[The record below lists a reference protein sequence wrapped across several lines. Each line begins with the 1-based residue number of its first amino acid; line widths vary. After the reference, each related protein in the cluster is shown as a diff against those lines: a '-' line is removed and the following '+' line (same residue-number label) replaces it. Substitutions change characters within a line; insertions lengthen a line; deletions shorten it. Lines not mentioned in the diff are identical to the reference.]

1 MALWKKLASIFKID
15 KNPEISLWENTGFG
29 LLFSCLSPHEAFRSG
44 ECLQTYQYLV
54 LQQLLES
61 GNAYKKGSGI
71 HVANDVLCDLD
82 ETSREI
88 LGLPEPWPGRFEL
101 ECKGRT
107 NNTDFAMS
115 LRPLEK
121 WGATAYSSRRL
132 KGPFL
137 EVNGVDYLPDAA
149 QWMALSAVENHS
161 RLDPAE
167 KTEDVNLFAV
177 NSIKLAVQ
185 RGADIDL
192 KHFAN
197 LEISTPDS
205 ISISVTENKDGSL
218 RLSPHIGDDI
228 PQDKIEMMLGQ
239 LEKAGKTAT
248 LRIGKKIVLFDEPR
262 LKAAHEILANR
273 VIPAKD
279 KRQFFQTPGA
289 FLDAALVDLDV
300 GFSLRV
306 HGATLFQKAY
316 FGYGERSGQDWFG
329 DDGPRLIRLQ
339 DCSSLINGEEDLEE
353 LASLVE
359 VAQKSGTS
367 FVSFKDETIILP
379 EDKEEVTRLLTD
391 FGDHIHNRGEPKGY
405 ENSQQDDGA
414 SQQATVDIAL
424 HDTDIPEDL
433 TIGSTEPLHYTGDLF
448 YADYKYQFYSYQE
461 EGTRWIVS
469 HFPAAGKRNS
479 YHGGLL
485 ADDMGLGKTFMVLAA
500 MNVYLRQTGR
510 KKPILAIMPI
520 VLLENWRQ
528 EIGRV
533 FLESPFTDIV
543 MLTASGQLDEF
554 RQEGRRRE
562 RLVQKGE
569 DASSIRYSLKIGEQ
583 YGNLR
588 LDQPGRLVL
597 TNYDTLRDYQFS
609 LCMVDWG
616 CVVFDEAQEIKNPNT
631 IRSRAAR
638 GLKADF
644 RLAVTGTPVENS
656 LNDIWALFDTVKP
669 GLLGSF
675 QDFRREYVIPSRQ
688 DGGAQEEKAIET
700 GRRLRHKIGHH
711 MLRRTK
717 EEELSGLPEKIIH
730 DGMRDPSYA
739 AMMAGEQLEAYNAVV
754 SSVAYAKQQGDAAK
768 IRELLL
774 PSLQKLQ
781 AISLHPLFGQDAGIP
796 VASSGM
802 ALATIFEQSAKL
814 RLLIKILDEI
824 KAREEKALIFVINKN
839 LQVFLATVLGQKYN
853 LPINIINGDTK
864 AIARPNSRSPD
875 RMSVIR
881 AFEGAPGFN
890 FLCVSPLAAGVGL
903 TITGAN
909 NVIHLQRHWNPA
921 KEAQATDRV
930 YRIGAPRDV
939 HVYYPILRH
948 PTLKSFDVN
957 LNELLQHKLGI
968 KDVVMAPGEI
978 QADDFNVDSLFGTE
992 ILNERVSPEL
1002 LPSLNWKYFEA
1013 LCALVGEKEW
1023 RGEAF
1028 LTKRSGDY
1036 GADVIITGQTNVLM
1050 QCKVSQN
1057 KFNRTNSVR
1066 EPYAALPIY
1075 EKRTDKKFSCAVLAI
1090 NAPAVDGKVWDR
1102 AEDLKIIIWDR
1113 KKISDLLARHE
1124 IYMNDLAKLLTR
1136 QIFEL

>member
-1 MALWKKLASIFKID
+1 MTLWEKLTSIFKFD
-15 KNPEISLWENTGFG
+15 KNPETCQWKNTGFG
-29 LLFSCLSPHEAFRSG
+29 LLFSCLSSQEAFKSG

-54 LQQLLES
+54 LQQLLEA
-61 GNAYKKGSGI
+61 GNACKKGPGV
-71 HVANDVLCDLD
+71 HVDNDVLCNLD
-82 ETSREI
+82 EASREI

-101 ECKGRT
+101 ECTGRT
-107 NNTDFAMS
+107 NSSDFAIS
-115 LRPLEK
+115 LSPLEK

-137 EVNGVDYLPDAA
+137 EVNGIDYLPDAP
-149 QWMALSAVENHS
+149 QWLALSVVENHS
-161 RLDPAE
+161 SLDPAE

-177 NSIKLAVQ
+177 NAIKLAAQ

-197 LEISTPDS
+197 LEISIPPSVSVT
-205 ISISVTENKDGSL
+205 VTENKDGSL
-218 RLSPHIGDDI
+218 RLSPHLGDDI
-228 PQDKIEMMLGQ
+228 PQEKIEMMLGQ

-248 LRIGKKIVLFDEPR
+248 LRIGKKIILFDEPR

-279 KRQFFQTPGA
+279 KWQFFHTPGA

-316 FGYGERSGQDWFG
+316 FGYGERSGLDWFG
-329 DDGPRLIRLQ
+329 DEGPRLIRLQ
-339 DCSSLINGEEDLEE
+339 DCSSLIKVEEDL
-353 LASLVE
+353 ASLESLVAD
-359 VAQKSGTS
+359 AQKSRTS
-367 FVSFKDETIILP
+367 FVFFKDETIILP
-379 EDKEEVTRLLTD
+379 EDKEEVTRLIAG
-391 FGDHIHNRGEPKGY
+391 FREHIQSQREPKEY
-405 ENSQQDDGA
+405 ENNTQDNNAPQQI
-414 SQQATVDIAL
+414 TVDIAL
-424 HDTDIPEDL
+424 HDTDLPAEL
-433 TIGSTEPLHYTGDLF
+433 TIKSEAPPHYNGDLF
-448 YADYKYQFYSYQE
+448 YTDYKYRFYPYQE
-461 EGTRWIVS
+461 EGTRWIAS
-469 HFPAAGKRNS
+469 LFPPAGKSDS

-500 MNVYLRQTGR
+500 VNIYLRQIGR
-510 KKPILAIMPI
+510 KKPILVIMPI

-528 EIGRV
+528 EIERV

-543 MLTASGQLDEF
+543 MLTASGQLGEF

-562 RLVQKGE
+562 RLAQKGE
-569 DASSIRYSLKIGEQ
+569 DASAIRYSLKIGEQ
-583 YGNLR
+583 FGNLR

-675 QDFRREYVIPSRQ
+675 QDFRREYAIPSNQ
-688 DGGAQEEKAIET
+688 NGAIET
-700 GRRLRHKIGHH
+700 GRRLRLKIGHH

-717 EEELSGLPEKIIH
+717 EEKLSGLPKKIIH
-730 DGMRDPSYA
+730 DGMKDTSYA
-739 AMMAGEQLEAYNAVV
+739 ATMSGEQLEAYNAVV
-754 SSVAYAKQQGDAAK
+754 SSVAHARQQEDAAK
-768 IRELLL
+768 IRSLLL
-774 PSLQKLQ
+774 PSLRKLQ
-781 AISLHPLFGQDAGIP
+781 AISLHPLFGQNAGIP
-796 VASSGM
+796 IASSGT
-802 ALATIFEQSAKL
+802 ALAAIFEQSTKL
-814 RLLIKILDEI
+814 RLVISILDEI

-839 LQVFLATVLGQKYN
+839 LQVFLATVLGQKYGV
-853 LPINIINGDTK
+853 PVSIINGDTK
-864 AIARPNSRSPD
+864 AVASPNSRSPD

-881 AFEGAPGFN
+881 AFEATHGFN
-890 FLCVSPLAAGVGL
+890 ILCVSPLAAGVGL
-903 TITGAN
+903 TIIGAN
-909 NVIHLQRHWNPA
+909 NVIHLERHWNPA

-939 HVYYPILRH
+939 HVYYPILYH

-957 LNELLQHKLGI
+957 LNELLQRKVGI
-968 KDVVMAPGEI
+968 KDVVMAPREI
-978 QADDFNVDSLFGTE
+978 QPDDFNMDSLFGTK

-1002 LPSLNWKYFEA
+1002 LLSLDWRYFEA
-1013 LCALVGEKEW
+1013 LCALLGEKEW

-1028 LTKRSGDY
+1028 LTSRSGDY
-1036 GADVIITGQTNVLM
+1036 GADVIITGPTNVIM
-1050 QCKVSQN
+1050 QCKTSQS
-1057 KFNRTNSVR
+1057 KFSRTNSVR
-1066 EPYAALPIY
+1066 EPYSARPSY
-1075 EKRTDKKFSCAVLAI
+1075 EKRTGKKFSQAVLAI
-1090 NAPAVDGKVWDR
+1090 NAPTVDRKVYER
-1102 AEDLKIIIWDR
+1102 AADLNIVIWDR
-1113 KKISDLLARHE
+1113 EKIAALLSRHEVYINDLDLLLARP
-1124 IYMNDLAKLLTR
+1124 
-1136 QIFEL
+1136 IFEW